1 MRSDLKERA
10 LEEFKLYWICVAYLF
25 VSLGSF
31 ILYRGLILADA
42 GVQYLNYGI
51 AAIESM
57 IIAKVILIGRA
68 MNVGTRFEN
77 RPLALSVAD
86 KTLTFGLVV
95 LAFGVLERV
104 VTGLFHHHS
113 WEQIVQTFFSMGVYE
128 LLARVLMM
136 MIAFIPMFAFWEL
149 GRVVGGD
156 KLKLWFLHGAVERQ

>member
-1 MRSDLKERA
+1 MRADLKERA

-25 VSLGSF
+25 ISLGSF
-31 ILYRGLILADA
+31 ILYRRLILADA

-68 MNVGTRFEN
+68 MNIGTRFES
-77 RPLALSVAD
+77 RPLVLSVAY

-95 LAFGVLERV
+95 LAFGILERI
-104 VTGLFHHHS
+104 VTGLFHHKT
-113 WEQIVQTFFSMGVYE
+113 WQEIVETFVSLGIYE
-128 LLARVLMM
+128 LMARVLMM

-156 KLKLWFLHGAVERQ
+156 KLRLYFLGGIAERP